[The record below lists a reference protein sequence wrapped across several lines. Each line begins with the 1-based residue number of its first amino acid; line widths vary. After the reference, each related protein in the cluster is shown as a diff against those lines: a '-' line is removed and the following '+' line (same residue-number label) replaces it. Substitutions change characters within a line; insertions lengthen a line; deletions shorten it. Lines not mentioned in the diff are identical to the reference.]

1 MLSWFVIAPTS
12 PREASLPTP
21 GSLPPLQ
28 VLWNPHLQM
37 CMKTNNFNPSRIR
50 TYTKSGGGLP
60 PTAIQ
65 SSGTSNLPPPAL
77 RSSHLQPAAQTFP
90 ARANFSTPNNMSNK
104 LPSLVIVGR
113 PNVGKSTLFN
123 RLTGTR
129 RSIVTNEPGITR
141 DRIYG
146 KAEWLGHQMEIVD
159 TGGIVPDDKALIP
172 TEILRQAN
180 IAIKKASLLVLV
192 VDSQAGLTPL
202 DEELARLLRATGKPF
217 VVAVNKVDATTQE
230 NNANVFHRLG
240 APIFPI
246 AAEHGTG
253 VDDLLDA
260 ALKTFDPSEKASAT
274 KSADP
279 ISTKHVGAQH
289 AAPQLGN
296 TSAPEIPSDIDPEY
310 ADAEIELADESA
322 DTNADRPT
330 QVAIIGRPNV
340 GKSTLLNRMVGE
352 ERSIVSPIPGTTMDS
367 VDTEV
372 EHEGRIYT
380 FVDTAGIRRKGK
392 TTLVAEKLSVVM
404 ARRGLERCDVAL
416 LIVDGEQGVTQ
427 GDAQIAS
434 YAEQSGRSVIIV
446 MNKWDLAVE
455 AARKSAE
462 RDAATSKGEARR
474 AAHDRRTEAAA
485 KFSTTAQSRAKF
497 KAGEARAA
505 ASRANR
511 GKDGSHKGGS
521 REYSYAGATQ
531 GVHGFGDQDKSRLLF
546 DYEKLV
552 RGKLKFLSYAPIV
565 FLSAK
570 SGDRASKLFPLID
583 EVAAARR
590 KRIPTPELNRWLK
603 EEVDLQRG
611 TTPKARPVK
620 IYYLTQAKTSPPT
633 FLIFTNQKDP
643 LHFSYQRFLENQ
655 IRKKWD
661 FPGAPIRF
669 IQRLRKAER
678 DTREPKSREPK
689 SRAEARDVERKQH
702 GPRLMREHETKEL
715 DD

>member
-1 MLSWFVIAPTS
+1 MP
-12 PREASLPTP
+12 
-21 GSLPPLQ
+21 Q
-28 VLWNPHLQM
+28 
-37 CMKTNNFNPSRIR
+37 
-50 TYTKSGGGLP
+50 
-60 PTAIQ
+60 
-65 SSGTSNLPPPAL
+65 
-77 RSSHLQPAAQTFP
+77 
-90 ARANFSTPNNMSNK
+90 K

-146 KAEWLGHQMEIVD
+146 KAEWLGHHIEIVD

-172 TEILRQAN
+172 QEILRQAN
-180 IAIKKASLLVLV
+180 IAIKNASLLVLV

-217 VVAVNKVDATTQE
+217 VVAVNKVDATSQV
-230 NNANVFHRLG
+230 NNAAVFHRLG

-260 ALKTFDPSEKASAT
+260 ALATFDPDATAAAKAHKPPT
-274 KSADP
+274 KKHAGAKVDP
-279 ISTKHVGAQH
+279 EAASRRG
-289 AAPQLGN
+289 AAPQLGEVSN
-296 TSAPEIPSDIDPEY
+296 VETDSGIDPEY
-310 ADAEIELADESA
+310 ADAENEFATGSDADENTSA
-322 DTNADRPT
+322 NRPT

-372 EHEGRIYT
+372 EHEGHFYN

-404 ARRGLERCDVAL
+404 ARRGLERADVAL
-416 LIVDGEQGVTQ
+416 LVVDAEQGVTQ
-427 GDAQIAS
+427 GDAQIAN

-455 AARKSAE
+455 AARKAAE
-462 RDAATSKGEARR
+462 RAAATSKGQARR
-474 AAHDRRTEAAA
+474 DAHERRAEAAA
-485 KFSTTAQSRAKF
+485 KYSTTAQSRAKF

-505 ASRANR
+505 ASRAKQ
-511 GKDGSHKGGS
+511 GKDGSHKSGS

-552 RGKLKFLSYAPIV
+552 RDKLKFLSYAPIV

-570 SGDRASKLFPLID
+570 TGDRATRLFPLID

-590 KRIPTPELNRWLK
+590 KRISTPELNRWLK

-620 IYYLTQAKTSPPT
+620 IYYLVQAKTSPPT
-633 FLIFTNQKDP
+633 FLLFTNQKDP

-655 IRKKWD
+655 IREKWD

-669 IQRLRKAER
+669 VQRLRKAER
-678 DTREPKSREPK
+678 DSRTGSRE
-689 SRAEARDVERKQH
+689 SRAEAREAERKKH
-702 GPRLMREHETKEL
+702 GPRLMREHETKEI
-715 DD
+715 DE